1 MSSIRGVG
9 RPRVHR
15 PEQWREVTLRW
26 HRGEITAVAAMKL
39 FGLPKSTFYRFLAED
54 NAGADILELG
64 LLWDKACRVAEQQEA
79 LESIIVS
86 TTNFFYNKKKHVH
99 GTVVIRPDAL
109 QDSEQKYSL
118 LMLQP
123 DDFKAEIWRPY
134 TLYPGSVD
142 DPEVLRRM
150 DQYKAFAWM
159 GRRRRPVERYAAA
172 EYQGRI
178 TDFCTKMNQFAA
190 TAYRSVGSRKIAI
203 PFPGKLKNL
212 PAPVL
217 VESVEVV
224 LQVQEPWRVTQNV
237 IYLKV
242 SYCNNT
248 ETIYTMSVDGQYGAS
263 PCSGAVIEPIST
275 SLFEQFLECEDDILR
290 HFTQRIRKMAN
301 DPFWLPECTEI
312 TEQTVFEQKLNERSD
327 VRLNPRFFET
337 YYW

>member
-1 MSSIRGVG
+1 MGERWQPPKHAESPYLPIDYYSESEEMR
-9 RPRVHR
+9 RKLDREKEHAWS
-15 PEQWREVTLRW
+15 WRE
-26 HRGEITAVAAMKL
+26 
-39 FGLPKSTFYRFLAED
+39 
-54 NAGADILELG
+54 
-64 LLWDKACRVAEQQEA
+64 
-79 LESIIVS
+79 
-86 TTNFFYNKKKHVH
+86 
-99 GTVVIRPDAL
+99 
-109 QDSEQKYSL
+109 
-118 LMLQP
+118 
-123 DDFKAEIWRPY
+123 
-134 TLYPGSVD
+134 
-142 DPEVLRRM
+142 
-150 DQYKAFAWM
+150 
-159 GRRRRPVERYAAA
+159 RRPVERYAAA
-172 EYQGRI
+172 EYQGRM

-290 HFTQRIRKMAN
+290 HFTQRIRKMAD
-301 DPFWLPECTEI
+301 DPFWLLECSEI
-312 TEQTVFEQKLNERSD
+312 TEQTKFEQKLNERSE
-327 VRLNPRFFET
+327 VRLNPKFFEE